1 MKTASL
7 PDLGVDRRYQAKSLI
22 EPGAAMEGG
31 IPWGLPSKKI
41 HNQGETVR
49 NAARLKMGYYPLP
62 ESEGVKL
69 RSLLKYSQSASVI
82 DPCVGQG
89 AALHLVTNNAS
100 VRRYGIELDAE
111 RARIAGASGI
121 VTTQGNT
128 FDAIAKPESFSLLY
142 LNPPYDSEI
151 GSIANRRMEAV
162 FLEHTYRWL
171 VMDGVLVLVI
181 PYERLRD
188 CEGILSSHF
197 AALNVFR
204 MTDPE
209 SVQYRQIAILG
220 ERHDVRGVALER
232 NKRQLQNIGLYGSYQ
247 KVPELQPGICQPYS
261 VPTSGETNL
270 TYRGLPY
277 DLIEDL
283 LPHSPAWK
291 QVAPLLLP
299 SDDVATGRPITPLH
313 GGHAGLLCTAGL
325 LNGVFGEGEDRHIA
339 RWRSVKH
346 VTTFVEQEGDAE
358 VIHHRERWTN
368 ELRLVYAGGRTLKL
382 TEALAK
388 KEEDADG
395 ERAPA
400 VRAA

>member
-1 MKTASL
+1 M
-7 PDLGVDRRYQAKSLI
+7 
-22 EPGAAMEGG
+22 
-31 IPWGLPSKKI
+31 
-41 HNQGETVR
+41 R

-62 ESEGVKL
+62 KSEGAKL
-69 RSLLKYSQSASVI
+69 RSLLMYTHSASVI

-89 AALHLVTNNAS
+89 TALRLVTSDAP
-100 VRRYGIELDAE
+100 VRHYGIELDAE
-111 RARIAGASGI
+111 RARIASARGI
-121 VTTQGNT
+121 NTIQGNT

-171 VMDGVLVLVI
+171 LMGGVLVLVI
-181 PYERLRD
+181 PCERLHD
-188 CEGILSSHF
+188 CAGILSSHF
-197 AALNVFR
+197 TALNVFR

-220 ERHDVRGVALER
+220 VRHDVWGSALEK
-232 NKRQLQNIGLYGSYQ
+232 NKRQLQSIGLYGSFQ
-247 KVPELQPGICQPYS
+247 KAPELQLGICQPYA
-261 VPTSGETNL
+261 VPGSGETSL

-277 DLIEDL
+277 DLLEDL

-299 SDDVATGRPITPLH
+299 NEDVATGQPITPLH
-313 GGHAGLLCTAGL
+313 GGHVGLLCTAGL
-325 LNGVFGEGEDRHIA
+325 LNGVFGEGSDRHIA

-368 ELRLVYAGGRTLKL
+368 ELRLVYADGRTLKL
-382 TEALAK
+382 TETPVK
-388 KEEDADG
+388 KEDEADG
-395 ERAPA
+395 ECTPA
-400 VRAA
+400 ARAA

>member
-1 MKTASL
+1 M
-7 PDLGVDRRYQAKSLI
+7 
-22 EPGAAMEGG
+22 
-31 IPWGLPSKKI
+31 
-41 HNQGETVR
+41 R

-69 RSLLKYSQSASVI
+69 RSLLTYSQSASVI

-89 AALHLVTNNAS
+89 AALNLLTSNAP
-100 VRRYGIELDAE
+100 VQRYGIELDAE

-121 VTTQGNT
+121 NMIQGNT
-128 FDAIAKPESFSLLY
+128 FDAIARPESFSLLY

-171 VMDGVLVLVI
+171 VMEGILVFVI
-181 PYERLRD
+181 PFERLHD
-188 CEGILSSHF
+188 CAGILSSHF
-197 AALNVFR
+197 TALNVFR
-204 MTDPE
+204 MTAPE

-220 ERHDVRGVALER
+220 VRHDVRGTALEK
-232 NKRQLQNIGLYGSYQ
+232 NKRQLQNIGIYGSFE
-247 KVPELQPGICQPYS
+247 KVPDLQPGICQSYS
-261 VPTSGETNL
+261 VPESGEAAL

-277 DLIEDL
+277 DLLEDL

-299 SDDVATGRPITPLH
+299 NDDVATGRPITPLH
-313 GGHAGLLCTAGL
+313 GGHVGLLCTAGL

-346 VTTFVEQEGDAE
+346 VTTFVEQEGDTE

-368 ELRLVYAGGRTLKL
+368 ELRLVYADGRTLKL
-382 TEALAK
+382 TETPAK
-388 KEEDADG
+388 KEDEANG
-395 ERAPA
+395 ECAPA
-400 VRAA
+400 ARAA

>member
-1 MKTASL
+1 M
-7 PDLGVDRRYQAKSLI
+7 
-22 EPGAAMEGG
+22 
-31 IPWGLPSKKI
+31 
-41 HNQGETVR
+41 R

-62 ESEGVKL
+62 ESEGANL
-69 RSLLKYSQSASVI
+69 RSLLTFAQSASVI

-89 AALHLVTNNAS
+89 AALHRITGNAP
-100 VRRYGIELDAE
+100 VRRYGVELDAE
-111 RARIAGASGI
+111 RAQIARASGI
-121 VTTQGNT
+121 ETIQGNT
-128 FDAIAKPESFSLLY
+128 FDAIVKPESFSLLY

-171 VMDGVLVLVI
+171 VMDGVLILVI
-181 PYERLRD
+181 PYERLQD
-188 CEGILSSHF
+188 CAGVLSSHF
-197 AALNVFR
+197 TELNVFR

-220 ERHDVRGVALER
+220 VRHDVRGTALEI
-232 NKRQLQNIGLYGSYQ
+232 NKRQFQSVGLYGNFL

-261 VPTSGETNL
+261 VPRSGEATL
-270 TYRGLPY
+270 SYRGLPY
-277 DLIEDL
+277 DLLEDL

-299 SDDVATGRPITPLH
+299 SGEVATGRPITPLH
-313 GGHAGLLCTAGL
+313 GGHVGLLCTAGL
-325 LNGVFGEGEDRHIA
+325 LNGVFGEGVDRHIA

-368 ELRLVYAGGRTLKL
+368 ELRLVYADGRTLKL
-382 TEALAK
+382 TETPAT
-388 KEEDADG
+388 KEDETNG
-395 ERAPA
+395 ECAPQA
-400 VRAA
+400 RTA